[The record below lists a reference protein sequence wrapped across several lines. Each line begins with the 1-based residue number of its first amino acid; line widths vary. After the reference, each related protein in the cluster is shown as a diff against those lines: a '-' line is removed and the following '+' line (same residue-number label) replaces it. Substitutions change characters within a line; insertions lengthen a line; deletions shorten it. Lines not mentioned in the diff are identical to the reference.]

1 MTDTYWT
8 RPADTRVSGS
18 GECTLTVLTPPLPT
32 SADPFAPHD
41 PARARAFAEALPT
54 VEEVVAD
61 LGVIPADQAPDPGTR
76 ADLDLVA
83 VGHYGS
89 AICVSDPALAD
100 DGTDNTVRE
109 TARALHAR
117 HPGALLIGSA
127 HVDLGEDHVED
138 VVLLPDGTLLHASGY
153 PGFED
158 PWESQGDPRA
168 VLGALGVDVDL
179 LDEDTQEDLAL
190 DAEPH
195 LVNWEMVIA
204 LALKGRDP
212 RRHPR
217 LEVSL
222 FRVRHTR
229 PHTATMEELWLSR
242 H

>member
-18 GECTLTVLTPPLPT
+18 GECTLTVLAPPRPT
-32 SADPFAPHD
+32 SADSFAPHD
-41 PARARAFAEALPT
+41 PVRARAFAADFPT
-54 VEEVVAD
+54 VEEVVED
-61 LGVIPADQAPDPGTR
+61 LGVVPADQVPHPEVR
-76 ADLDLVA
+76 ADLDLIA
-83 VGHYGS
+83 VGHYGG
-89 AICVSDPALAD
+89 AVCLSDPALAD

-109 TARALHAR
+109 AARAVHAR
-117 HPGALLIGSA
+117 HPGSLVVGSA
-127 HVDLGEDHVED
+127 HVDLGEDHIED
-138 VVLLPDGTLLHASGY
+138 VLLLPDGTLLHASGY

-168 VLGALGVDVDL
+168 ALGALGVDVDL

-190 DAEPH
+190 DGEPH
-195 LVNWEMVIA
+195 LVNWELVVS

-222 FRVRHTR
+222 LRVRHTR
-229 PHTATMEELWLSR
+229 EHTAAMEELWLLGR
-242 H
+242 